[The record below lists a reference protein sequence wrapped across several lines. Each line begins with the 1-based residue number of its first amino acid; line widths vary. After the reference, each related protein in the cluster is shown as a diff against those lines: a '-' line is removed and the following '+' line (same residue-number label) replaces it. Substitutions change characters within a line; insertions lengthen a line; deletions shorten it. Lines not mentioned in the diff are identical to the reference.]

1 MTGQHPHC
9 RSPHCLPPCWD
20 GGQDSGLL
28 PVAPVVCGIAGGGWE
43 VGGLRSHM
51 GGGGRMF
58 VGSVAHG
65 SAACS
70 EA

>member
-1 MTGQHPHC
+1 M
-9 RSPHCLPPCWD
+9 
-20 GGQDSGLL
+20 
-28 PVAPVVCGIAGGGWE
+28 APVVCGIAGGGWE